1 MADTLPETDGMLQVP
16 VARSS
21 SRMEDVVS
29 NNSRR
34 SSASRDLHTQGSSS
48 AGSPSLSASTV
59 SSHETPTST
68 FRLPAAHSSSPIPS
82 DTVPPRLPRRRGADI
97 LQISTTSPSSSTRQ
111 DYQLSP
117 FSSPSTSLLSAR
129 ALRSSSH
136 ASEPKKHRI
145 SHRQN
150 RPSGAFLLTDQL
162 GGGRHGNSSNHESL
176 HTRSDA
182 VQRLSPSNHG
192 PFIDANDGGNFRATH
207 ETPKHDSPDQAG
219 SARAQARKIVDSAA
233 SYSPTTASPATSASR
248 ALELDSAQIVNMALS
263 LSESRRLASRRN
275 VSQQLPPRFAPGP
288 DGANNGTRLRQQQPP
303 QQQQQRRSS
312 RAVSPK
318 PERPLSGRFLSS
330 QFSQPQGIPRA
341 SNTYT
346 LQPAFELLP
355 YDSGGGQNAY
365 HYRFSQSTIARA
377 QKAKDYLELL
387 AQQRRL
393 LELIPPLTPGPA
405 SRSRA
410 TSLGSPPPTSGNSG
424 QPQPL
429 LLAGPELSRVPF
441 PGSTRLGRPY
451 NPLQYI
457 RNRKVRVR
465 ERRTIDGEAQGFGD
479 VSKTVEWVDEVAR
492 RAATG
497 QDRMLGGYT
506 LPTFASADATAALQ
520 SSPPASRV
528 AGQGILAKPKRPR
541 TDWNIDPAD
550 MIADVYW
557 LEQGDNKKLVEDR
570 HWRRVFPQDSALY
583 RPMSQKTDESS
594 LSVPHDKLDL
604 TGPFPTMTDD
614 GVPDRSKIKAP
625 LASVLGAQH
634 KELELS
640 PEQDQSSTRKRARQ
654 KLNELRTFRHRKT
667 PSYHAHGIA
676 RSRRG
681 SFSDTTDS
689 DNDRMQSGQA
699 RAALTRLK
707 DGEKLKVSMS
717 DKSSEK
723 AQEKDENAAATA
735 AAAALKGKTR
745 PGPPSTAVVG
755 AAPAPVKIH
764 ERDPSVVQ
772 SRGIET
778 PGDLQRGRASLELP
792 AFGPR
797 SSLEYDSSRPTS
809 PELRPFS
816 KEGLGFV
823 PPLGGDLSPPS
834 SRAAS
839 PPRHRFEKV
848 KSMFRDHSRERE
860 RERERERDKDRPNYA
875 VSKVGDDDA
884 DLVRVRMRGL
894 PQWQQQQLP
903 QQQDRLD
910 ADKTPLATV
919 PPTKDL
925 RFTPSQAE
933 KIFYGPGRDNGM
945 RPGLGTFDSHRSH
958 SSISNSAGNDYN
970 HSHHHNRS
978 EEGGPTLRGL
988 FKGGPRFDVMLRSAG
1003 SKVSEMLWRRE
1014 GSEAPEEDSVAAA
1027 HHSSSSSDDDSESE
1041 ATEPRG
1047 RLQKRLSMW
1056 SRSPSMTTGESVSRQ
1071 TAEAGQKHY
1080 LDVMPTFG
1088 RGSDPVN
1095 RPPSRQSARFER
1107 LKPPPIDVLYASPS
1121 ADDASN
1127 SQKQLVAQPSSRRN
1141 SSPQPPYQQSKQDA
1155 DYSESE
1161 ARSRRSSRVSGVA
1174 SSVHGSLG
1182 DGSLQP
1188 ISRQLRPM
1196 SNSVGRNA
1204 SHPRWSMSQPAFTN
1218 RGSLSRREIA
1228 RLHAFVYSSAVLAKE
1243 LVRRANEPK
1252 PLVPLWH
1259 DVGSNR
1265 NAQVQPFPKVLDQTA
1280 TDAGE
1285 EDGHDE
1291 DLEAT
1296 QDGSANGPIIVR
1308 GAHGETSLTWA
1319 DIAAY
1324 APDPTEMAR
1333 RPIKQVEMY
1342 PLAAQ
1347 VLGNAIQ
1354 RSGASWQKSAEMFAN
1369 AKVPDL
1375 RQRIANVRTRVA
1387 VDLSGLARQAADE
1400 ADEVTHDLMA
1410 VQRLQ
1415 VKRVGDSIEKMLRRR
1430 QRRFRWVRRAGW
1442 LTVEWLLVGLMWYV
1456 WFVVTLARI
1465 VLGFGRGV
1473 YAGVRWLLWL

>member
-1 MADTLPETDGMLQVP
+1 
-16 VARSS
+16 
-21 SRMEDVVS
+21 
-29 NNSRR
+29 
-34 SSASRDLHTQGSSS
+34 
-48 AGSPSLSASTV
+48 
-59 SSHETPTST
+59 
-68 FRLPAAHSSSPIPS
+68 
-82 DTVPPRLPRRRGADI
+82 
-97 LQISTTSPSSSTRQ
+97 
-111 DYQLSP
+111 
-117 FSSPSTSLLSAR
+117 
-129 ALRSSSH
+129 
-136 ASEPKKHRI
+136 
-145 SHRQN
+145 
-150 RPSGAFLLTDQL
+150 
-162 GGGRHGNSSNHESL
+162 
-176 HTRSDA
+176 
-182 VQRLSPSNHG
+182 
-192 PFIDANDGGNFRATH
+192 
-207 ETPKHDSPDQAG
+207 
-219 SARAQARKIVDSAA
+219 
-233 SYSPTTASPATSASR
+233 
-248 ALELDSAQIVNMALS
+248 MALS

-275 VSQQLPPRFAPGP
+275 ASQQLPPRFAPGP
-288 DGANNGTRLRQQQPP
+288 DGANSGTRLRQQQ
-303 QQQQQRRSS
+303 QQQQQQHRRSS
-312 RAVSPK
+312 RTVSPK
-318 PERPLSGRFLSS
+318 PERPLSGRFSSS
-330 QFSQPQGIPRA
+330 QFPHSQGISRA
-341 SNTYT
+341 SDTYT

-393 LELIPPLTPGPA
+393 LELIPPLTPGLA

-410 TSLGSPPPTSGNSG
+410 TSLVSPPPTSANAG

-429 LLAGPELSRVPF
+429 LSAGSELSRALVPV
-441 PGSTRLGRPY
+441 SARLGRPY

-465 ERRTIDGEAQGFGD
+465 ERKTIDGEAQGFGD
-479 VSKTVEWVDEVAR
+479 VNKTVKWVDEVAR

-497 QDRMLGGYT
+497 QDWMLGGYT
-506 LPTFASADATAALQ
+506 LPTFASADANAALQ
-520 SSPPASRV
+520 SSPPGSRV
-528 AGQGILAKPKRPR
+528 TGQGILAKLKRPR

-583 RPMSQKTDESS
+583 RPVSQKTDESS
-594 LSVPHDKLDL
+594 LSVPRDKLDL

-614 GVPDRSKIKAP
+614 WVSDRSKIRAP
-625 LASVLGAQH
+625 IASVLGEQY
-634 KELELS
+634 KELELL
-640 PEQDQSSTRKRARQ
+640 PEQDQSSTRNRARQ
-654 KLNELRTFRHRKT
+654 KLHVRTFRHRQN
-667 PSYHAHGIA
+667 PSYHAHGIV
-676 RSRRG
+676 RSPRG

-689 DNDRMQSGQA
+689 DNDRMQSGRA
-699 RAALTRLK
+699 RNALTRSK
-707 DGEKLKVSMS
+707 DDEKLKVSSS
-717 DKSSEK
+717 DKPLGN
-723 AQEKDENAAATA
+723 AQEKDGNAAATA
-735 AAAALKGKTR
+735 AAAALKEQTR
-745 PGPPSTAVVG
+745 PGPPTAAVVG
-755 AAPAPVKIH
+755 ATPAPVKIL
-764 ERDPSVVQ
+764 ERDPPVAQ
-772 SRGIET
+772 SRRTET
-778 PGDLQRGRASLELP
+778 PAEHSLPRGRASLELP

-839 PPRHRFEKV
+839 PPRHRFERV

-860 RERERERDKDRPNYA
+860 REREKDRPNYT
-875 VSKVGDDDA
+875 VSKGGEDDA
-884 DLVRVRMRGL
+884 DLVGVRMRGL
-894 PQWQQQQLP
+894 QKRQQQQSL

-910 ADKTPLATV
+910 ADKADKTPLATV
-919 PPTKDL
+919 PPAKDL

-933 KIFYGPGRDNGM
+933 KIFYGPRHDNGI
-945 RPGLGTFDSHRSH
+945 RPGLGTLDSHRSH
-958 SSISNSAGNDYN
+958 SRISNVAGNDNN

-988 FKGGPRFDVMLRSAG
+988 FKGGPRIDVMLRSAG
-1003 SKVSEMLWRRE
+1003 SKMSEMLWRRE
-1014 GSEAPEEDSVAAA
+1014 GSEAFEEDPATAA
-1027 HHSSSSSDDDSESE
+1027 HSSSSSDDDSESE

-1056 SRSPSMTTGESVSRQ
+1056 SRSPSMNTGEDISRQ

-1080 LDVMPTFG
+1080 LDVMPRFG

-1095 RPPSRQSARFER
+1095 RPPSRQSARFKR
-1107 LKPPPIDVLYASPS
+1107 LKPPPIDVFYASPS

-1127 SQKQLVAQPSSRRN
+1127 SQKQLVAQSSSRRN
-1141 SSPQPPYQQSKQDA
+1141 SSLHPPYQQSKQNA
-1155 DYSESE
+1155 EHSESE

-1174 SSVHGSLG
+1174 SSVHDSLDEGSPQL
-1182 DGSLQP
+1182 

-1196 SNSVGRNA
+1196 SSSAGRNA
-1204 SHPRWSMSQPAFTN
+1204 SHPRWSMSQPAFAN

-1252 PLVPLWH
+1252 PLVAPWYDL
-1259 DVGSNR
+1259 GSNG
-1265 NAQVQPFPKVLDQTA
+1265 NAKARRFSKVLDEAA
-1280 TDAGE
+1280 TDAGN
-1285 EDGHDE
+1285 EDGQDE
-1291 DLEAT
+1291 EVEAL
-1296 QDGSANGPIIVR
+1296 QDGGAKGSIIVR
-1308 GAHGETSLTWA
+1308 GANGETPLTWA

-1324 APDPTEMAR
+1324 APDPAEMAR
-1333 RPIKQVEMY
+1333 RPIKQIEMY

-1369 AKVPDL
+1369 AKMPDL

-1400 ADEVTHDLMA
+1400 ADEVTHDIMA